1 MTFVCLADDW
11 HDWLFVH
18 DILEGEGVKY
28 TEGKLDT
35 QLEPFIL
42 VSILDSFAQ
51 YRRTVRQQ
59 LGIEFG
65 DGPGVG

>member
-18 DILEGEGVKY
+18 DVLEGEGVKY

-35 QLEPFIL
+35 
-42 VSILDSFAQ
+42 
-51 YRRTVRQQ
+51 
-59 LGIEFG
+59 
-65 DGPGVG
+65 